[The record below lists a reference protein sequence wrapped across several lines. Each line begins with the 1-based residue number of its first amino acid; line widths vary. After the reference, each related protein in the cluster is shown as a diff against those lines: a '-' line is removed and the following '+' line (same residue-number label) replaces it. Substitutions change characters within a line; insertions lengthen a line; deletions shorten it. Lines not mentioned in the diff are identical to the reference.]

1 MPINTSLLDE
11 FVDLMPQETVKHQL
25 HALLDKQH
33 SEVHAMTA
41 LLPQQREQAG
51 SAAHRLK
58 GACLLMGFTAMADAL
73 SHIERAARHT
83 EEAVPASLVTQ
94 LTQCVDATRQA
105 LPAHLAVGS
114 WG

>member
-1 MPINTSLLDE
+1 VLPFWNCIFAVSFAQSHTVVFNALSVHNFTIAMPINTTLLDE
-11 FVDLMPQETVKHQL
+11 FVDLMPQETVQHQL

-58 GACLLMGFTAMADAL
+58 GACLLYG
-73 SHIERAARHT
+73 HGRCR
-83 EEAVPASLVTQ
+83 VP
-94 LTQCVDATRQA
+94 
-105 LPAHLAVGS
+105 H
-114 WG
+114 